1 MTFRLIDRERV
12 HHAVSLLCSV
22 LGVTRQGFWAWSKR
36 PVSARRLADEQLKA
50 RILELWRASH
60 ETYGAPRLH
69 ADLRLGDG
77 LEVSKKRVA
86 RLMREL
92 SIEGESRRR
101 GHVRTTT
108 PDRRVAPA
116 PDLVKRDFHAS
127 RPDQIW
133 VADITYIPTYEGWL
147 FLAAVMDLYSRG
159 IVGWSM
165 RDDLAAPLVVDA
177 ISMAIARRK
186 PEPGLVHHSDRGSQY
201 TSIAMGRTLR
211 DSGVM
216 ASMGSKGDPWDNAC
230 AESCISTI
238 KNELVKRRSF
248 VTRDQ
253 ARLALFGYIESF
265 YNPLR
270 RHSSINMLS
279 PSNYE
284 DRYWETTNEA
294 AVA

>member
-22 LGVTRQGFWAWSKR
+22 LGVTRQGYWAWSKR
-36 PVSARRLADEQLKA
+36 PASARRIQDEQLKA
-50 RILELWRASH
+50 RMLELWTASR

-69 ADLRLGDG
+69 AELCLGDG
-77 LEVSKKRVA
+77 LRIGKKRVA

-92 SIEGESRRR
+92 RIEGVSRRR
-101 GHVRTTT
+101 GHVRTTRA
-108 PDRRVAPA
+108 DRRAAPA
-116 PDLVKRDFHAS
+116 PDLVKRAFRAS
-127 RPDQIW
+127 RPDEIW
-133 VADITYIPTYEGWL
+133 VADITYIPTYESWL
-147 FLAAVMDLYSRG
+147 FLAAVMDLYSRR

-165 RDDLAAPLVVDA
+165 RDDLTAPLVVDA
-177 ISMAIARRK
+177 LSMAIARRK
-186 PEPGLVHHSDRGSQY
+186 PAPGLVHHSDRGSQY

-216 ASMGSKGDPWDNAC
+216 QSMGSKGDPWDNAR

-238 KNELVKRRSF
+238 KNELVKRRNF
-248 VTRDQ
+248 ATRDQ
-253 ARLALFGYIESF
+253 ARLAIFGYIESF

-279 PSNYE
+279 PSDYE
-284 DRYWETTNEA
+284 ARYWATQTEA